1 MVVAVATSLALWLA
15 EIGMSQVVSL
25 LMMTGGVLML
35 ALALKRAPGG
45 AGKREDRATEGTNS
59 DSRRHAPEGRAMGA
73 TLRDAEELAALVAE
87 QVDRQAARLER
98 LMAEVDERIRKL
110 ERLREEP
117 PVPRQAEAT
126 DPMNRRIYDLADQ
139 GLPPVEIARTLN
151 QQTGKV
157 ELVLALRQ
165 R

>member
-1 MVVAVATSLALWLA
+1 
-15 EIGMSQVVSL
+15 MSQVVSL

-35 ALALKRAPGG
+35 ALALKRAPGRVV
-45 AGKREDRATEGTNS
+45 AGKNEERAVEGS
-59 DSRRHAPEGRAMGA
+59 ESASGRHAPEGRATGEA

-98 LMAEVDERIRKL
+98 LMAEVDERIRRL

-139 GLPPVEIARTLN
+139 GMPPVEIARTLN